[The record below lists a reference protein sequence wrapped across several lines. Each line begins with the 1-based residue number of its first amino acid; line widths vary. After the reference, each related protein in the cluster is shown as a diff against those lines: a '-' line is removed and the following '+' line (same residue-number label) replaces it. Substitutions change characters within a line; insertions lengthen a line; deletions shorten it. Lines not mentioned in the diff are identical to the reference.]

1 MKGCNV
7 MKMCILYHTYT
18 HHKRVT
24 CNVPCLSSRLPLYLQ
39 NKPVLY
45 APPSSRLFNWLSNGP
60 IDSCNRIACILK
72 YSRTVSDS
80 TEHRVYTLYI
90 ILHPI
95 VSLKPATLYCLCI
108 SLLNPMCY
116 LVMLLL
122 FFLTIVQL
130 GNPRSDLWK
139 WYVHAHI
146 AHLQLHTMKSSYI
159 ALYSPHHVS
168 EHQNDLFFF

>member
-1 MKGCNV
+1 

-90 ILHPI
+90 IPHTI
-95 VSLKPATLYCLCI
+95 VSLNPGTLDCLCI
-108 SLLNPMCY
+108 LLLNPMCY
-116 LVMLLL
+116 LVML
-122 FFLTIVQL
+122 FLTIVQL
-130 GNPRSDLWK
+130 ENPRSDLWK
-139 WYVHAHI
+139 CYVH
-146 AHLQLHTMKSSYI
+146 AHLQLHTMKSSCN
-159 ALYSPHHVS
+159 ALYSLHHVS
-168 EHQNDLFFF
+168 EHQSDQFFRLSRLL